1 MPWSPVSSWPL
12 PSLTMDLGAAN
23 LGSFSQHVTLY
34 RHLGHHVCTLDSVQM
49 AHSCLQGTFL
59 SGACQDPR
67 ALGSGGWEFVPF
79 RRLPIK
85 SASAYLPVGLPGGGG
100 SRAWGPGVGR
110 RRPFLG
116 WMGRGLL
123 QDHCLGH
130 LFRLRRPG
138 WVLSSFPGPAVC
150 LGCGTGTLPRPLWGC
165 RGPWACPGITRVPFP
180 AEPSFVFADVMRESP
195 GGGGGG
201 DDRVYFFFTEVSV
214 EYEFVFKLLI
224 PRVARVC
231 KVSASPPFPPR
242 VQPLVVARHP
252 GSFSRTRPFPAT

>member
-1 MPWSPVSSWPL
+1 MCAHWTLCRWLTAACRGLFFQVPARTPGHLDLVVGSLFPL
-12 PSLTMDLGAAN
+12 DACRLNQQVHIFQWGFREVGDPAPGARRGAPPSVPG
-23 LGSFSQHVTLY
+23 
-34 RHLGHHVCTLDSVQM
+34 LD
-49 AHSCLQGTFL
+49 G
-59 SGACQDPR
+59 
-67 ALGSGGWEFVPF
+67 E
-79 RRLPIK
+79 
-85 SASAYLPVGLPGGGG
+85 
-100 SRAWGPGVGR
+100 
-110 RRPFLG
+110 
-116 WMGRGLL
+116 GLL

-138 WVLSSFPGPAVC
+138 WVLSSFPCPAVC
-150 LGCGTGTLPRPLWGC
+150 LGCGTGTLPRPFWGC

-195 GGGGGG
+195 GGGDGG